1 MTPTDAVRAGNLPLV
16 HGIATVYP
24 WLSFFP
30 AILSLLGLFYS
41 VTCWARGGELAG
53 PQCSCSLHLLS
64 WCQKATSLQALA
76 TLSETHQ
83 CGPTLGGTPFQ
94 GGKNNIIFFSPPP
107 RPRISCPEA
116 HFSCRGAEW
125 GSEESVTGLHQTDR
139 TVFRFATSS
148 SIQRDSLQ
156 GQVSPTAPFCFWL
169 PNIMSGA

>member
-94 GGKNNIIFFSPPP
+94 GGKNNIIFFSPPLPDQGSLAQRHISAAGEQSGVLKNQSLVCIRQTEPYSALP
-107 RPRISCPEA
+107 RPPPS
-116 HFSCRGAEW
+116 RGIV
-125 GSEESVTGLHQTDR
+125 SRDR
-139 TVFRFATSS
+139 
-148 SIQRDSLQ
+148 
-156 GQVSPTAPFCFWL
+156 
-169 PNIMSGA
+169 

>member
-94 GGKNNIIFFSPPP
+94 GGKNNIIFFSPPSQTKDLLP
-107 RPRISCPEA
+107 RGT
-116 HFSCRGAEW
+116 F
-125 GSEESVTGLHQTDR
+125 Q
-139 TVFRFATSS
+139 
-148 SIQRDSLQ
+148 LQ
-156 GQVSPTAPFCFWL
+156 GSRVGF
-169 PNIMSGA
+169 